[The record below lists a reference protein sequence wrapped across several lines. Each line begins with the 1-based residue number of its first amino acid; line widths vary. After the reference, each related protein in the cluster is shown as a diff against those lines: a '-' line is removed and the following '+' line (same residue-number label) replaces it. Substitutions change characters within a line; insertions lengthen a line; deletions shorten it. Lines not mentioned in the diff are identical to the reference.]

1 MTIRWHMVALCLAS
15 FTTVFLVGCG
25 LDERPIIIGSGV
37 VTAGSSRSGQ
47 PTPGA
52 NTATPTATPT
62 ADSNDGNDGNDGTAT
77 PTADASDDSTATPT
91 DDPGNSAE
99 GCGPIPGT
107 RETGGGARAVPRPFR
122 DDEAELDVDG
132 QSGDGHTVVVAE
144 VQLSR
149 KAGFVAVCSPGDLL
163 LGSVP
168 IARSNDERSVTVR
181 LDEPITRTT
190 QLLVVLY
197 ADNGDGHFDWQ
208 TDPRVSGDDDD
219 ITDLE
224 VERPTYRYAD

>member
-1 MTIRWHMVALCLAS
+1 MRCASRRSPRCFLSDAGLTNGPSSSVQAWLLQDPAVPVSQHPARTLPRQPPHQRPTPTTATTALPHRRPTPPMTAPPRRPTIR
-15 FTTVFLVGCG
+15 
-25 LDERPIIIGSGV
+25 
-37 VTAGSSRSGQ
+37 VTH
-47 PTPGA
+47 
-52 NTATPTATPT
+52 
-62 ADSNDGNDGNDGTAT
+62 
-77 PTADASDDSTATPT
+77 
-91 DDPGNSAE
+91 AE
-99 GCGPIPGT
+99 GCGPIPGS

-163 LGSVP
+163 LGSLP

-224 VERPTYRYAD
+224 VERPTYRYAE